1 MAHLIHIPSP
11 FIISLLFL
19 LLAAKVLGEIAERFR
34 QPSLIGEVLAG
45 IILGPSVFNIVNV
58 SSDLKAIA
66 ELGVFMLI
74 VTAGL
79 EIRVTEIRDSVRGK
93 NILIA
98 ICGFIIPMISGFF
111 LGQAFNFN
119 TSQSVFLGLSI
130 AITALP
136 VSVRIL
142 MDIGK
147 LNTAVGQRIIS
158 AAILNDIVTLMIL
171 GIVLDFNDATKSLR
185 DIAFSSFFSILRMG
199 FFVLILYIAYKL
211 FRMVNR
217 EVKVVSPK
225 LDKFIHYLRGKESLF
240 ALVIL
245 FVLFF
250 SGFAEVLGIH
260 FVVGAFFGA
269 ILIPRDL
276 FIEGDFDKVKQTTS
290 QMTMGFL
297 APIFFAYLG
306 VSFNILSLNNIVLMA
321 GIILVAVFSKITGG
335 YAGGLMAGLD
345 HRRSITIGLGL
356 NARGMM
362 ELVIAN
368 IALEKGFISVSLFSI
383 LVLMAMITTLITPFM
398 LKKAF
403 NMIER
408 VEEKEVP
415 GYLRE

>member
-1 MAHLIHIPSP
+1 MVHLIHVPLP

-34 QPSLIGEVLAG
+34 QPSMIGEVIAG
-45 IILGPSVFNIVNV
+45 IILGPSVFNIINV
-58 SSDLKAIA
+58 TSDLKAIA
-66 ELGVFMLI
+66 ELGVFLLI
-74 VTAGL
+74 ITAGL
-79 EIRVTEIRDSVRGK
+79 EIRVAEIRESVRGR

-98 ICGFIIPMISGFF
+98 LCGFIIPMISGFF
-111 LGQAFNFN
+111 LGKAFHFN
-119 TSQSVFLGLSI
+119 TSMSVFLGLSI

-147 LNTAVGQRIIS
+147 LNTTVGQRIIS

-171 GIVLDFNDATKSLR
+171 GIVLDSSDVTKSLR
-185 DIAFSSFFSILRMG
+185 DIIFSSFFSILRMG
-199 FFVLILYIAYKL
+199 FFVLILYIAYRL
-211 FRMVNR
+211 FRLVNR
-217 EVKVVSPK
+217 EVQVVSPK
-225 LDKFIHYLRGKESLF
+225 MDKFLHFLRGKESLF
-240 ALVIL
+240 ALVML

-250 SGFAEVLGIH
+250 AGFAEILGIH

-269 ILIPRDL
+269 ILIPRNL
-276 FIEGDFDKVKQTTS
+276 FMEGDFEKVRQTTS

-306 VSFNILSLNNIVLMA
+306 VSFDILSLNNVALLTS
-321 GIILVAVFSKITGG
+321 IILIAIFSKITGG
-335 YAGGLMAGLD
+335 YAGGLMSGLD

-368 IALEKGFISVSLFSI
+368 IALEKGFISISLFSI
-383 LVLMAMITTLITPFM
+383 LVLMAMITTLITPIM
-398 LKKAF
+398 LKDAFIKIEKAE
-403 NMIER
+403 ER
-408 VEEKEVP
+408 EVN